1 MVDSVTVFGIR
12 LIKCR

>member
-1 MVDSVTVFGIR
+1 VDSVTVFGIR